1 MENEILQQ
9 NNQNPDITL
18 INNNQEECIIPKTNN
33 ENNAND
39 YNSNIFLNN
48 IKNIQILIKKEAS
61 NKKICKYY
69 HLYIT

>member
-9 NNQNPDITL
+9 NNQNQDITL

-39 YNSNIFLNN
+39 YNSNKFLNN